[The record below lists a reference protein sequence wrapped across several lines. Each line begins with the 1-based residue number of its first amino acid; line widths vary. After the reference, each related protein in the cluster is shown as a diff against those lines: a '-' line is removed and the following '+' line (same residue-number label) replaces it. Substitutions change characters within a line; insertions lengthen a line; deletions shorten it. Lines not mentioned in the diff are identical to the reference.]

1 MARRRPLKPRPQP
14 IGFHPGDTPDGGAVA
29 LALAAMRRPQVPV
42 PAAARTVDPAAAA
55 FMADCPVGF
64 RPPVVVIDGVSHV
77 VGAQAALAALTAAD
91 DRLMPRRQAEQAV
104 AGGWLEWIERDLV
117 PPMLALLALRR
128 FAPQHLPD
136 AIEAAREVLHG
147 HLSRLEDALADG
159 PTLAGRWSAADMRL
173 MAWMHRADWLGI
185 GLASRPA
192 LSAFIDR
199 AYARPEVVLALA
211 GTRRP
216 PNG

>member
-1 MARRRPLKPRPQP
+1 MAKRSFIKPRPQP

-29 LALAAMRRPQVPV
+29 LALGAMRRPQVPV
-42 PAAARTVDPAAAA
+42 PAAARVIDPAAAA
-55 FMADCPVGF
+55 FMGDCPMGF
-64 RPPVVVIDGVSHV
+64 RPPVVVIDGASHII
-77 VGAQAALAALTAAD
+77 GARAALNALAAAD
-91 DRLMPRRQAEQAV
+91 ERLMPRRQAEQAV
-104 AGGWLEWIERDLV
+104 ARDWLDWIESDLV

-128 FAPQHLPD
+128 FAPRHLPD
-136 AIEAAREVLHG
+136 AIDAARDVLRR
-147 HLSRLEDALADG
+147 HLLRVEDALADG

-173 MAWMHRADWLGI
+173 MAWMHRADWLGV

-192 LSAFIDR
+192 LSAFVDR
-199 AYARPEVVLALA
+199 GYARPQVVLALA